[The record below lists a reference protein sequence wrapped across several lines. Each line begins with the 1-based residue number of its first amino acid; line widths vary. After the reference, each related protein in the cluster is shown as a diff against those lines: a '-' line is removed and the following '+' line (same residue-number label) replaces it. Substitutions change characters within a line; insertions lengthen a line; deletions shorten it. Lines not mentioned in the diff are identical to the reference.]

1 MTAAPTGRPAALV
14 LAAGA
19 GTRFGMPKALIEIDG
34 DTFVDRAVRILR
46 DGGCDPIVVVLGAQ
60 AADVRRMTRLENAVV
75 VDNPDWASGMA
86 SSLRRGLAELTRL
99 GAPAVVVALVDQ
111 PWVGVDAVRR
121 LAARWSQGARAVVAT
136 YDGTPRNPVLLD
148 ASVWDEVA
156 ELAVGDIGARAWLRQ
171 HADEVERVACEDV
184 GSADD
189 VDEPDDLD
197 PIAE

>member
-1 MTAAPTGRPAALV
+1 
-14 LAAGA
+14 
-19 GTRFGMPKALIEIDG
+19 
-34 DTFVDRAVRILR
+34 
-46 DGGCDPIVVVLGAQ
+46 Q
-60 AADVRRMTRLENAVV
+60 AADVRRMTRLEDAVV
-75 VDNPDWASGMA
+75 VDNPDWASGMG
-86 SSLRRGLAELTRL
+86 SSLRRGLAELARL

-171 HADEVERVACEDV
+171 HADEVEHVAREGV
-184 GSADD
+184 GPADA
-189 VDEPDDLD
+189 VAEPAGLE
-197 PIAE
+197 PRAEQRLGRQWPQA